1 MPTSRVATTAELLSE
16 VSRYKQGIHLGEREE
31 QFLSL
36 IGKGHNSSY
45 KIYTLIKNA
54 KLPADYKNVNKK
66 VKRLRELHLIT
77 GIKGESIHNAKFY
90 DLTPEGLFYL
100 LSDGIFDL
108 EPEWLSKYKDNMI
121 LKYLLEPYFD
131 EKTIVV
137 YGIHYEIAK
146 YLKECCQMILV
157 SAKALGGLHPQ
168 THTQSQ
174 KKKGEE
180 MIVTQL
186 QIDLEWQAKALA
198 FKLISKKTDLWYVVG
213 DLNTPKHTILTGPP
227 LIELRRSG
235 KLEDTSNI
243 DDLKFRYLSLAI
255 DKKFVKFS
263 SNLGKEYQ
271 HAFSNLVESVP
282 ISDNVTA
289 TVKRAKS

>member
-1 MPTSRVATTAELLSE
+1 MPTTRIATTAELVSE

-36 IGKGHNSSY
+36 IGEGYTSSY
-45 KIYTLIKNA
+45 KIYSLIKRA
-54 KLPADYKNVNKK
+54 KLSTDYKNVNKK
-66 VKRLRELHLIT
+66 VKRLHELHMIT
-77 GIKGESIHNAKFY
+77 GAKGESIHNAKFY
-90 DLTPEGLFYL
+90 ALTPEGLFYL

-108 EPEWLSKYKDNMI
+108 KKEWISKFKDNI
-121 LKYLLEPYFD
+121 VLRYLLEPYFEED
-131 EKTIVV
+131 TIVV

-157 SAKALGGLHPQ
+157 SAKAIGGLHPQ

-174 KKKGEE
+174 RKKGEE
-180 MIVTQL
+180 MIVAQL

-227 LIELRRSG
+227 LFELRHQD
-235 KLEDTSNI
+235 KIEVTPNI
-243 DDLKFRYLSLAI
+243 DDLKNRYLSSLAI
-255 DKKFVKFS
+255 DKKFIKFS
-263 SNLGKEYQ
+263 KNLGREYEQ
-271 HAFSNLVESVP
+271 GFSELIESAEKYLQKKMA
-282 ISDNVTA
+282 N
-289 TVKRAKS
+289 K